1 MKAERMPCFL
11 YPDIE
16 SLIRKKEK
24 MDVQITQKN
33 LQ

>member
-1 MKAERMPCFL
+1 MPCIL
-11 YPDIE
+11 YADIE

-24 MDVQITQKN
+24 MDVQIIQKN